1 MLKTTNLIP
10 IIAFLGFVGIVDTSF
25 ISPIISVY
33 AESLGASKAL
43 AGLIAGL
50 YSIVAI
56 PCSIIMGMLIDKIGR
71 KRGLIIAL
79 AADSLVFLL
88 YLFAPNY
95 FFLIFARIL
104 HAIFDSF
111 IFPASIA
118 IIGDFLM
125 KRLGFSLATFWS
137 FTAIAIVIAS
147 ATAATLVRFFGFSSI
162 FIILFIISL
171 IALFIV
177 STTEI
182 PTLYKSSIKLSSEII
197 RKNIRELSL
206 AFLSLFALYFV
217 NGTIVG
223 SFGTSLTYFYPER
236 IASAY
241 VGYFMAIATISAIP
255 LFYISS
261 RIIQT
266 KGLLFTFRLGLI
278 FAVLTNIFLYL
289 YIYIENNK
297 IYLLK
302 IANFD
307 LIYLI
312 GSFTLGISLGTLF
325 FSSSYIPARL
335 NGSGRGGGSGMV
347 QGFSLLGIALGAPI
361 SGFIL
366 QYLGLGL
373 QFLIAALPP
382 LIILLI
388 TFILKYKDIKII

>member
-88 YLFAPNY
+88 YWFAPNY

-104 HAIFDSF
+104 HAIFDSL

-162 FIILFIISL
+162 FIILFTISL
-171 IALFIV
+171 IALFVV
-177 STTEI
+177 SITEI

-197 RKNIRELSL
+197 RKNIGELSL

-241 VGYFMAIATISAIP
+241 VGYFMAIATIFAIP
-255 LFYISS
+255 FFYISS

-312 GSFTLGISLGTLF
+312 GSFTLGVSLGTLF
-325 FSSSYIPARL
+325 FSSSYIPVRL

-347 QGFSLLGIALGAPI
+347 QGFSLVGIALGAPI

-373 QFLIAALPP
+373 QFLIAVLPP

-388 TFILKYKDIKII
+388 TFILKYKNL

>member
-33 AESLGASKAL
+33 AGSLGASKAL

-88 YLFAPNY
+88 YWFAPNY

-104 HAIFDSF
+104 HAIFDSL

-162 FIILFIISL
+162 FIILFTISL
-171 IALFIV
+171 IALFVV
-177 STTEI
+177 SITEI

-241 VGYFMAIATISAIP
+241 VGYFMAIATIFAIP
-255 LFYISS
+255 FFYISS

-312 GSFTLGISLGTLF
+312 GSFTLGVSLGTLF
-325 FSSSYIPARL
+325 FSSSYIPVRL

-347 QGFSLLGIALGAPI
+347 QGFSLVGIALGAPI

-373 QFLIAALPP
+373 QFLIAVLPP

-388 TFILKYKDIKII
+388 TFILKYKNL

>member
-1 MLKTTNLIP
+1 
-10 IIAFLGFVGIVDTSF
+10 
-25 ISPIISVY
+25 
-33 AESLGASKAL
+33 
-43 AGLIAGL
+43 
-50 YSIVAI
+50 
-56 PCSIIMGMLIDKIGR
+56 MGMLIDKIGR

-88 YLFAPNY
+88 YWFAPNY

-125 KRLGFSLATFWS
+125 RRIGFSLATFWS
-137 FTAIAIVIAS
+137 FTAIAIVLAS

-177 STTEI
+177 SITEI

-236 IASAY
+236 LAAAY

-255 LFYISS
+255 FFYLSS

-289 YIYIENNK
+289 YIYIENK

-312 GSFTLGISLGTLF
+312 GSFTLGVSLGTLF

-347 QGFSLLGIALGAPI
+347 QGFSLLGIALGALI

-382 LIILLI
+382 LIILSI
-388 TFILKYKDIKII
+388 TFILK